1 MTPPVSL
8 QAIIREL
15 EQHPDAQRIK
25 KLLIYTAVNRWESN
39 PQLLQRLSLERIV
52 KKNLDQFLSFKELQ
66 RAFSTSVS
74 TLSRP
79 ATYGRLANDILTQLS
94 PLYENE
100 DQDPSTGIV
109 AAGQNSHQSITEI
122 HLEVAVQTLE
132 EHRENIRIKKLLYA
146 LCFKRWENSFQV
158 LEEYSLANLL
168 RQVVVNYP
176 TRNQFETI
184 LRKLVSLL
192 NRQQIYGQLADVIL
206 GAIAP
211 LYKSGDSAT
220 GLTQPTADP
229 PAPVP
234 TPVVPPPPPPPAPS
248 PAPESVNY
256 KQTMAFNIDELPI
269 PKPAKSMDLDFSE
282 NQTLALDPETQMT
295 QTMLLNTG
303 PPRPMPAPAPAPV
316 PKKKHFA
323 AALNIYELKL
333 EVMKYANPLRTKILL
348 FSVVHHPFDLS
359 GKDWSML
366 RTCDFDELLS
376 EVLRDASSLKAL
388 EIKLSAIARSLFD
401 ANEHLQA
408 AGAIVQAVTTF
419 TNPPVHDL

>member
-1 MTPPVSL
+1 M
-8 QAIIREL
+8 
-15 EQHPDAQRIK
+15 
-25 KLLIYTAVNRWESN
+25 
-39 PQLLQRLSLERIV
+39 
-52 KKNLDQFLSFKELQ
+52 
-66 RAFSTSVS
+66 
-74 TLSRP
+74 
-79 ATYGRLANDILTQLS
+79 
-94 PLYENE
+94 
-100 DQDPSTGIV
+100 
-109 AAGQNSHQSITEI
+109 
-122 HLEVAVQTLE
+122 
-132 EHRENIRIKKLLYA
+132 
-146 LCFKRWENSFQV
+146 
-158 LEEYSLANLL
+158 
-168 RQVVVNYP
+168 
-176 TRNQFETI
+176 
-184 LRKLVSLL
+184 
-192 NRQQIYGQLADVIL
+192 
-206 GAIAP
+206 
-211 LYKSGDSAT
+211 
-220 GLTQPTADP
+220 
-229 PAPVP
+229 
-234 TPVVPPPPPPPAPS
+234 
-248 PAPESVNY
+248 NY

>member
-66 RAFSTSVS
+66 RAFSNSVN

-94 PLYENE
+94 PLYE
-100 DQDPSTGIV
+100 DQDLSTGIV
-109 AAGQNSHQSITEI
+109 APGQSNQQSITEI

-146 LCFKRWENSFQV
+146 LCFKCWENSFQV
-158 LEEYSLANLL
+158 LEEYTLANLL
-168 RQVVVNYP
+168 RQVIVNYP
-176 TRNQFETI
+176 TRKQFETI

-220 GLTQPTADP
+220 GLTKPTADP

-234 TPVVPPPPPPPAPS
+234 TPVGPPPAPT
-248 PAPESVNY
+248 PEPEPVNY
-256 KQTMAFNIDELPI
+256 KQTMAFNIGELPI
-269 PKPAKSMDLDFSE
+269 PHPAQSRDLDFSP
-282 NQTLALDPETQMT
+282 NQTLALDPETQGP
-295 QTMLLNTG
+295 QTMVLNTSA
-303 PPRPMPAPAPAPV
+303 PQPAPKPAPAPAPV
-316 PKKKHFA
+316 AKKKHFA
-323 AALNIYELKL
+323 ADLNIYELKL

-376 EVLRDASSLKAL
+376 EVLCEASSLNAL
-388 EIKLSAIARSLFD
+388 TIKMSAIARSLFD

-408 AGAIVQAVTTF
+408 AEAIVQAVTTF